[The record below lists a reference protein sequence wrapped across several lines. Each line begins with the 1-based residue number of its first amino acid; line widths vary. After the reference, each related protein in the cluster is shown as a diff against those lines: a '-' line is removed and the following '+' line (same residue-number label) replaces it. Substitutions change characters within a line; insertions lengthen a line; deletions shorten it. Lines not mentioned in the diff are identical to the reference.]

1 MRLDPNRTG
10 QAYALTVIAPVA
22 RGEEDALRAYLE
34 ALHPSPL
41 AKLPRTHFGRWV
53 IAAQLATE
61 PSQRRAQQLRA
72 AQLIFSVSFD
82 GERDSYLDELCELV
96 ADDAC
101 EIWRRCS
108 GSGSAR
114 GAELKSYLLRH
125 QIRTGLFFAAY
136 PDATVQR
143 VRRAVERR
151 ERLAA
156 FAVRAQAMRP
166 SELRASF
173 LDEFAG

>member
-22 RGEEDALRAYLE
+22 HGEEERLRAYLE

-41 AKLPRTHFGRWV
+41 ARLPRTHFGRWV
-53 IAAQLATE
+53 LVPQLATE
-61 PSQRRAQQLRA
+61 PSQRRPEQLRT

-82 GERDSYLDELCELV
+82 GERDTYLDELCELI
-96 ADDAC
+96 ADEAC
-101 EIWRRCS
+101 EIWRHCP

-114 GAELKSYLLRH
+114 GAELKAYLLRH

-136 PDATVQR
+136 PKATVQR

-156 FAVRAQAMRP
+156 FAVRAQAMSP
-166 SELRASF
+166 SELRSSF
-173 LDEFAG
+173 FDEFAG